1 MMTGDDYGDD
11 NDGDDGD
18 DGDDDG
24 DGDNGDDGDDD
35 GEEHP
40 EHHREGN
47 PGAGL
52 PAPLT
57 TRRSQTHPSLTALS

>member
-11 NDGDDGD
+11 NDGDDD
-18 DGDDDG
+18 NDGVD
-24 DGDNGDDGDDD
+24 GDDGDDD